1 MNSTKLC
8 FLLLQTTLFYRLLT
22 CETVLTT
29 SIILSVIQE
38 FSNNVT
44 SVFNQTSE
52 TTSSGSALTYVTT
65 TSSTASLQYTTR
77 INKCKYNSDCSYHSF
92 CLTGYCLEVSTT
104 LISIDTTA
112 NSLEINPL
120 LWVVIAGAP
129 SIIILVILLAIAIY
143 CRKSCKITSLCRR
156 RRRTERESETS
167 ERAVSGRSSEGYS
180 ENIRQE
186 VTPPPLYNEVTT
198 VLSPIN
204 TSSCNNVPLFVFKL
218 PSYSSFIKKNPVH
231 VTEVM

>member
-8 FLLLQTTLFYRLLT
+8 FLLLQTTLFYRLLI

-29 SIILSVIQE
+29 TIILSVIQE

-65 TSSTASLQYTTR
+65 TSSTKSFQYTTR
-77 INKCKYNSDCSYHSF
+77 INKCKYNGDCSYHSF
-92 CLTGYCLEVSTT
+92 CFTGYCLEVSTT
-104 LISIDTTA
+104 LISVDTTT
-112 NSLEINPL
+112 NSLDINPL

-143 CRKSCKITSLCRR
+143 CRKTCKITSLCR

-167 ERAVSGRSSEGYS
+167 ERAVSVRSSEGYS
-180 ENIRQE
+180 ENIRHEE
-186 VTPPPLYNEVTT
+186 VTPPPLYNEVTIQR
-198 VLSPIN
+198 PIN

-218 PSYSSFIKKNPVH
+218 PSYSSFIKRNPVH